1 MDREDFSRRATAMR
15 VGLYRVAASYLRC
28 EDDRLDAVA
37 EAIAKGWEKRGTLR
51 DERLFATWLTRIL
64 IRECVNIQRRQRR
77 IVPVDRMPERSVPLR
92 DERAALLEEAL
103 GQLPQRA
110 RTMVVLHYMEGYDV
124 TQVARMMGTTKGAV
138 CSGLSRARVRLRE
151 LIGEDLE

>member
-1 MDREDFSRRATAMR
+1 MDREDFSQRVTAMR
-15 VGLYRVAASYLRC
+15 VGLYRCSSARHGARQVRPLSRQ
-28 EDDRLDAVA
+28 
-37 EAIAKGWEKRGTLR
+37 RGT
-51 DERLFATWLTRIL
+51 
-64 IRECVNIQRRQRR
+64 IQRRQRR
-77 IVPVDRMPERSVPLR
+77 VVPVEQMPESPVPLR

-124 TQVARMMGTTKGAV
+124 RQIARMMGTTRGAV
-138 CSGLSRARVRLRE
+138 CSGLSRARDMLRA

>member
-1 MDREDFSRRATAMR
+1 MDREDFSRRVTAMR
-15 VGLYRVAASYLRC
+15 VGMYRVAASYLRG
-28 EDDRLDAVA
+28 EEDRLDAVA

-124 TQVARMMGTTKGAV
+124 MQIAQMMGTTKGAV
-138 CSGLSRARVRLRE
+138 CSGLSRARVRLRA
-151 LIGEDLE
+151 LIGEELE

>member
-1 MDREDFSRRATAMR
+1 MDREDFSQRVTAMR
-15 VGLYRVAASYLRC
+15 VGLYRVAASYLRG

-77 IVPVDRMPERSVPLR
+77 VVPVEQMPESPVPLR

-124 TQVARMMGTTKGAV
+124 RQIARMMGTTRGAV
-138 CSGLSRARVRLRE
+138 CSGLSRARDRLRA

>member
-1 MDREDFSRRATAMR
+1 MDREDFSRRVTAMR
-15 VGLYRVAASYLRC
+15 VGLYRVAASYLRG

-37 EAIAKGWEKRGTLR
+37 EAIAKGWEKCGTLR

-77 IVPVDRMPERSVPLR
+77 VIPVEQMPESPAPLK
-92 DERAALLEEAL
+92 DERVALLEEAL
-103 GQLPQRA
+103 AQLPQRA
-110 RTMVVLHYMEGYDV
+110 RTMVVLHYIEGYDV
-124 TQVARMMGTTKGAV
+124 RQVARMMGTTKGAV
-138 CSGLSRARVRLRE
+138 CSGLSRARGRLRA

>member
-1 MDREDFSRRATAMR
+1 MDREDFSRRVTAMR
-15 VGLYRVAASYLRC
+15 VGLYRVAASYLRS

-77 IVPVDRMPERSVPLR
+77 VIPVEQMPESPAPPQ
-92 DERAALLEEAL
+92 DERVARLEEAL
-103 GQLPQRA
+103 EQLPQRA
-110 RTMVVLHYMEGYDV
+110 RTMVVLHYLEGYDV
-124 TQVARMMGTTKGAV
+124 RQVARMMGTTKGAV
-138 CSGLSRARVRLRE
+138 CSGLSRARGRLRT

>member
-1 MDREDFSRRATAMR
+1 MDREDFSRRVTDMR
-15 VGLYRVAASYLRC
+15 VGLYRVAASYLRG

-77 IVPVDRMPERSVPLR
+77 VVPVENMPEGQTPLR
-92 DERAALLEEAL
+92 DERVALLEEAL
-103 GQLPQRA
+103 SQLPQRT
-110 RTMVVLHYMEGYDV
+110 RTMVVLHYIEGYDV
-124 TQVARMMGTTKGAV
+124 KQVARMMGTTKGAV
-138 CSGLSRARVRLRE
+138 CSGLSRARVRLRTW
-151 LIGEDLE
+151 IGEEWA

>member
-1 MDREDFSRRATAMR
+1 MDREDFSRRVTAMR
-15 VGLYRVAASYLRC
+15 VGLYRVAASYLRG
-28 EDDRLDAVA
+28 EEDRLDAVA

-77 IVPVDRMPERSVPLR
+77 LIPVERIPEAPVPLR

-124 TQVARMMGTTKGAV
+124 TQVARMMGTTRGAV
-138 CSGLSRARVRLRE
+138 CSGLSRARVRLRARR
-151 LIGEDLE
+151 GEDWE

>member
-1 MDREDFSRRATAMR
+1 MDREDFSRRVTAMR

-37 EAIAKGWEKRGTLR
+37 EAIARGWEKRGTLR

-77 IVPVDRMPERSVPLR
+77 VVPVDRMPESSAPLR
-92 DERAALLEEAL
+92 DERAAQLEEAL

-124 TQVARMMGTTKGAV
+124 MQIAQMMGTTKGAV
-138 CSGLSRARVRLRE
+138 CSGLSRARDRLRA
-151 LIGEDLE
+151 LIGEELE

>member
-1 MDREDFSRRATAMR
+1 MDREDFSRRVTAMR

-51 DERLFATWLTRIL
+51 DERLFATWLTLIQ

-77 IVPVDRMPERSVPLR
+77 VVPVDRMPERSAPLR
-92 DERAALLEEAL
+92 DERAAVLEEAL

-110 RTMVVLHYMEGYDV
+110 RTMVVLPYMESYDV
-124 TQVARMMGTTKGAV
+124 KQIAQMMGTTKGAV
-138 CSGLSRARVRLRE
+138 CSGLSRARVRLRA
-151 LIGEDLE
+151 LIGEELE